1 MTILAVYVLFI
12 TSLFCS
18 AQNTKQLQA
27 QLACN
32 GELSFYDQEKILL
45 FIENPTN
52 ISSNYTLYPRNEV
65 LAVRCRNSKSKPWII
80 GSVSNGIV
88 TDTRWKCTGLAKR
101 EPLNFKWWQDKADDS
116 NWAQAVANFSNRGDS
131 PWRKVW
137 DISED
142 AFWISTANEDD
153 VRIFC
158 RRRLSDV
165 FLKRTS
171 FSKGIFQTTLEDVD
185 YALSSHPRSEHEVND
200 VMHCYKKCQD
210 DPKCLSFNFE
220 YTSSLPSKNCE
231 LNGVTKR
238 QDPNNYVKRPGYI
251 YYENVEY

>member
-1 MTILAVYVLFI
+1 M
-12 TSLFCS
+12 
-18 AQNTKQLQA
+18 
-27 QLACN
+27 
-32 GELSFYDQEKILL
+32 L

-80 GSVSNGIV
+80 GSVSNGVV

-131 PWRKVW
+131 PWRKVR

-171 FSKGIFQTTLEDVD
+171 FSKGMKCLKSKAPNFVKHDFSFLVQIGSGRNNCLARHFSVTN
-185 YALSSHPRSEHEVND
+185 RSEV
-200 VMHCYKKCQD
+200 
-210 DPKCLSFNFE
+210 
-220 YTSSLPSKNCE
+220 TSSLERFIVEEYFPFDRSSSFSSLLKIQ
-231 LNGVTKR
+231 NGAP
-238 QDPNNYVKRPGYI
+238 DIAIPGSG
-251 YYENVEY
+251 ESL

>member
-1 MTILAVYVLFI
+1 MKPNFAFLRLIAF
-12 TSLFCS
+12 S
-18 AQNTKQLQA
+18 AQLTKQLQA

-45 FIENPTN
+45 SIENPRN
-52 ISSNYTLYPRNEV
+52 ISSNYTLYPRDEV
-65 LAVRCRNSKSKPWII
+65 LAVRCRNYKSKPWII

-101 EPLNFKWWQDKADDS
+101 EPLNFKWLQDRADDG
-116 NWAQAVANFSNRGDS
+116 NWAQAVASFSNRGDS
-131 PWRKVW
+131 PWRKVQ

-165 FLKRTS
+165 FLKRAS
-171 FSKGIFQTTLEDVD
+171 FSKGMKYLKSKAPNF
-185 YALSSHPRSEHEVND
+185 
-200 VMHCYKKCQD
+200 
-210 DPKCLSFNFE
+210 FE
-220 YTSSLPSKNCE
+220 YGNQFPSTNCQQTSLRSRAKWSVACAWK
-231 LNGVTKR
+231 
-238 QDPNNYVKRPGYI
+238 
-251 YYENVEY
+251 